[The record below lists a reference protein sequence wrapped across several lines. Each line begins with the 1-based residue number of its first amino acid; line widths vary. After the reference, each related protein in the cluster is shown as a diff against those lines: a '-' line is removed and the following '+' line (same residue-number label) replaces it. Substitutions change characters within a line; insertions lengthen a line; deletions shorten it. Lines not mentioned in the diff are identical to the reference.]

1 MFFMFSKCNCCSS
14 GIRGKKCL
22 FERLFRRRIYDAIL
36 WCLQHNSSHC
46 IVLGAVQMKH
56 GHCLICIINFLRLAF
71 FPGFRA
77 SLGRCERCEKKKI
90 LPDARLASVS
100 LGESCHFSTPRR
112 FPCNAKIM
120 PSIAPTPTR
129 QSMKNVFSSILFSAS
144 AAKILA
150 HLIAFIFHCL
160 VSRSEKPNEVQ
171 RNYLSQLLSH
181 LNSPT
186 LSRNHFY
193 INQWLIN

>member
-1 MFFMFSKCNCCSS
+1 
-14 GIRGKKCL
+14 
-22 FERLFRRRIYDAIL
+22 
-36 WCLQHNSSHC
+36 
-46 IVLGAVQMKH
+46 MKH

-71 FPGFRA
+71 FPDFRA

-90 LPDARLASVS
+90 PPDARLASVS
-100 LGESCHFSTPRR
+100 LDYESCHHFSTKRRLPR
-112 FPCNAKIM
+112 NAKIM
-120 PSIAPTPTR
+120 SSVAPTPTR
-129 QSMKNVFSSILFSAS
+129 PSMKNVFSSILFSAS

-171 RNYLSQLLSH
+171 RNCLFQLLSH